1 MTTSTFITEEDHVY
15 FINNNIE
22 YNVDIPVFLRELR
35 AYFNAHWDSCYFI
48 EEEIASIDEL
58 NSNHLLNYP
67 SYGGSQI
74 LDDSFTGS
82 CPIEILSYRSRLLL
96 GYLYDI
102 HLR

>member
-35 AYFNAHWDSCYFI
+35 EYFNATWDPCYFI
-48 EEEIASIDEL
+48 VEEIASIDEL

-74 LDDSFTGS
+74 LDDSFTG
-82 CPIEILSYRSRLLL
+82 PGPTEILSYRSRLLL
-96 GYLYDI
+96 GYLYGI

>member
-22 YNVDIPVFLRELR
+22 YNVDIPIFLREIR
-35 AYFNAHWDSCYFI
+35 AYFNAHWDPCYFI

-74 LDDSFTGS
+74 LDDSFTGPCS
-82 CPIEILSYRSRLLL
+82 IEILSYRSRLLL
-96 GYLYDI
+96 GYLYGI

>member
-22 YNVDIPVFLRELR
+22 YNVDIPIFLRELR
-35 AYFNAHWDSCYFI
+35 EYFNATWAPRYFI
-48 EEEIASIDEL
+48 EEEITSIDEL

-67 SYGGSQI
+67 SYGGGQI
-74 LDDSFTGS
+74 LDNSFTGS
-82 CPIEILSYRSRLLL
+82 CPTELLSYRSKLLL
-96 GYLYDI
+96 EYLYGI

>member
-35 AYFNAHWDSCYFI
+35 EYFNQTWDPCYFI
-48 EEEIASIDEL
+48 VEEIASIDKL
-58 NSNHLLNYP
+58 NSKHLLNYP

-82 CPIEILSYRSRLLL
+82 CPTEILSYRSKLLL
-96 GYLYDI
+96 GYLYGI

>member
-35 AYFNAHWDSCYFI
+35 EYFNQTWDSSYFI
-48 EEEIASIDEL
+48 EEEITSIDEL
-58 NSNHLLNYP
+58 NRKHLLNYP
-67 SYGGSQI
+67 SYGGRQI
-74 LDDSFTGS
+74 LDDSFTGLGNT
-82 CPIEILSYRSRLLL
+82 ILLSYRSRHLL

-102 HLR
+102 HLH